1 MSSQV
6 VFVIGTG
13 RSGTSL
19 TTQALSELGVKMPED
34 PVPASAN
41 NLRGTGESIQLRDQI
56 NDLKTALGHKKGF
69 RPKNWEQHPATQ
81 HARCELRDYLLQR
94 SATSECMG
102 FLAKIPVMSEYLPM
116 CDLAATEARVT
127 SHYVWATRGAAK
139 TLESL
144 MRSYNFSKHQ
154 ARKSYLQRVYYI
166 LRDAPDHTILIPYE
180 AWAVDAKG
188 QIDLLADLIGQNKTS
203 CRSEAEDAFT
213 PSLDHSRSAD
223 LTALSEVEEAVDAL
237 TLKKR
242 CRLADLV
249 DRNSPEF
256 FRVMTCLADE
266 IFRLNPDV
274 PMNSLDVEQEMR
286 LGLLTCMA
294 KTSEKETPEMNE
306 NLEILEHRVREVS
319 TQQLVN
325 QEAID
330 ELTLK
335 RDSLA
340 KAMDELT
347 LERDSLAKAIDNL
360 TLERDSLEEKI
371 ERRFYIKI
379 QDLEDRE
386 AKHRLRKEK
395 GQNKL
400 KEDIKIL
407 RQQNDQKL
415 KKISKYK
422 KVSVILAIPYVIL
435 TAPISIPLIVFFALK
450 REARRNNSKNVT

>member
-19 TTQALSELGVKMPED
+19 TTQALSELGAKMPDD

-41 NLRGTGESIQLRDQI
+41 NLRGTGESMQLRDQM

-81 HARCELRDYLLQR
+81 HARCELSDYLLQR
-94 SATSECMG
+94 SATSGRMG
-102 FLAKIPVMSEYLPM
+102 FIAKIPVMSEYLPM
-116 CDLAATEARVT
+116 CDLAASEARVR
-127 SHYVWATRGAAK
+127 SHYVWATRGAAE
-139 TLESL
+139 TLNSL
-144 MRSYNFSKHQ
+144 MRSYNFSKNQ
-154 ARKSYLQRVYYI
+154 ARKSYLQRLYYI
-166 LRDAPDHTILIPYE
+166 LRDAPDDTILIPYE
-180 AWAVDAKG
+180 RWAVDSKG
-188 QIDLLADLIGQNKTS
+188 QIEFLADLIGQNKTS

-213 PSLDHSRSAD
+213 PTLDHSRSAD
-223 LTALSEVEEAVDAL
+223 LTALSEVEEVVDAL

-256 FRVMTCLADE
+256 FRLMTCLADE
-266 IFRLNPDV
+266 ISRLNPDV
-274 PMNSLDVEQEMR
+274 PTNSLDVEQEMR
-286 LGLLTCMA
+286 LALLTCLA
-294 KTSEKETPEMNE
+294 DTSEKEAPEMNA

-319 TQQLVN
+319 TQQLAN
-325 QEAID
+325 QEAFD
-330 ELTLK
+330 K
-335 RDSLA
+335 
-340 KAMDELT
+340 LT
-347 LERDSLAKAIDNL
+347 LERDSLAKVIDKL
-360 TLERDSLEEKI
+360 TLERDLLEEKI

-386 AKHRLRKEK
+386 AKLRLRKEK

-400 KEDIKIL
+400 KEDIKVL

-415 KKISKYK
+415 RKISKYK